1 MVAQE
6 YGKRRAMPQTPDE
19 VLAAEL
25 KKLAVRATKK
35 EAGAGVVSWVAKKL
49 PTDAF
54 KLELQIEADAEAV
67 LRTAF
72 DVLREAGTV
81 RHDIACESSNPT
93 VSAVVGSG
101 FLRLNPAVVTV
112 EVIPS
117 GDESSLVTIVGV
129 AKEGLI
135 KQHGGRK
142 AAERIAE
149 LLRSR
154 TAEPQPSRLG
164 LRPDPVG
171 TESQPT
177 EMHAK
182 QRRLGS

>member
-1 MVAQE
+1 
-6 YGKRRAMPQTPDE
+6 MPQTPDE

-25 KKLAVRATKK
+25 KKLAVRAMKK
-35 EAGAGVVSWVAKKL
+35 ETGAGVVSWVARQL

-54 KLELQIEADAEAV
+54 KLELQTTADAEAV

-72 DVLREAGTV
+72 DVLQEEGSLRDDLASDSG
-81 RHDIACESSNPT
+81 NPT

-117 GDESSLVTIVGV
+117 GNQCTSVTVVGM

-135 KQHGGRK
+135 KQRGGQK
-142 AAERIAE
+142 AAERIAS

-154 TAEPQPSRLG
+154 LPGPLS
-164 LRPDPVG
+164 
-171 TESQPT
+171 
-177 EMHAK
+177 
-182 QRRLGS
+182 GSCQGPG

>member
-1 MVAQE
+1 
-6 YGKRRAMPQTPDE
+6 MPRTTDE

-35 EAGAGVVSWVAKKL
+35 EAGAGLVSWMAERL

-54 KLELQIEADAEAV
+54 RLELQVPADAEAA

-72 DVLREAGTV
+72 DVLQQEGTV
-81 RHDIACESSNPT
+81 RDDIALPSDSPT
-93 VSAVVGSG
+93 ISAVVGSG

-117 GDESSLVTIVGV
+117 GDGSSIVTIVGM

-135 KQHGGRK
+135 KQHGGQK

-149 LLRSR
+149 VLR
-154 TAEPQPSRLG
+154 
-164 LRPDPVG
+164 
-171 TESQPT
+171 
-177 EMHAK
+177 
-182 QRRLGS
+182 RRLS